1 MERVKSIR
9 RTGGIAAITLGA
21 ILMSTSA
28 AGQGAED
35 RQDVVMGVID
45 TQPSAYQ
52 RPGVEVI
59 EKSFGREGYPAG
71 VERVNPRKTHGD
83 VVLDTVA
90 ETRAQMGD
98 SRTYRIYHAN
108 PFVEMPGGGLAI
120 DYAGLKRS
128 IAWFSENGVK
138 VVATSF
144 ASAKDAPGMADFVRT
159 ARSSGIVVIASVGNG
174 ETKGIPYPAAYKDVI
189 TVDGHFYRQSDSP
202 MKRDALARSDAVFDG
217 LTKAR
222 GSTEAPQN
230 ESRNDMNQYATFG
243 NKVVAVAG
251 SSFASAR
258 AATYI
263 AANLNANVTFENA
276 SSLIRSSVVETGRP
290 VIPKLL
296 AVGSSSPENIAAKGP
311 DSVSKDHA
319 LMAAQST
326 RMTELAS
333 RSR

>member
-1 MERVKSIR
+1 MEEVKSIR
-9 RTGGIAAITLGA
+9 KTGGIAAITLGA
-21 ILMSTSA
+21 ILMSTPA
-28 AGQGAED
+28 AAQGVGG
-35 RQDVVMGVID
+35 RQDVVIMGVID
-45 TQPSAYQ
+45 TQPSTYQ
-52 RPGVEVI
+52 RQGMEII

-90 ETRAQMGD
+90 ETRTQMGD
-98 SRTYRIYHAN
+98 SRTYRVYHAN
-108 PFVEMPGGGLAI
+108 PFVEMPSGGLAI

-128 IAWFSENGVK
+128 IAWFSENGVR

-144 ASAKDAPGMADFVRT
+144 ASAKDAPGMADFVRM
-159 ARSSGIVVIASVGNG
+159 AKSSGIVVVASVGNG

-189 TVDGHFYRQSDSP
+189 TVDGHFYRQPDSP
-202 MKRDALARSDAVFDG
+202 MKRDALARADAVFDG

-230 ESRNDMNQYATFG
+230 QSRNDMNQYATFG
-243 NKVVAVAG
+243 NKVVPIAG

-276 SSLIRSSVVETGRP
+276 STLIRSSVAEAGRP

-296 AVGSSSPENIAAKGP
+296 TGGAPEIVTAKGP
-311 DSVSKDHA
+311 ASGREEHA
-319 LMAAQST
+319 SMAAQST
-326 RMTELAS
+326 RMTGMAS